1 MRFRKPWRTW
11 PRAMRRLAFARAIVA
26 RAAVASRGRHR
37 RMTEAGAQAG
47 FTLIEIMIVM
57 AIIALLAALVA
68 PRVIGQ
74 LSASR
79 VKTTGAQIEMLGTA
93 LDAFRLDTG
102 LYPTHLENLAA
113 LVEKPDDLPTW
124 AGPYLRK
131 RKLPKD
137 GWKRDFVYEIPAN
150 RGGIVYD
157 LYSLGADGEPGGE
170 GKDADIGN
178 W

>member
-1 MRFRKPWRTW
+1 MRFRRRWRTW
-11 PRAMRRLAFARAIVA
+11 SRAMRRLVAAVAGAAVA

-37 RMTEAGAQAG
+37 QTAG

-102 LYPTHLENLAA
+102 RYPTHLENLAA

-157 LYSLGADGEPGGE
+157 LYSFGADGEPGGE
-170 GKDADIGN
+170 GENADIGN

>member
-1 MRFRKPWRTW
+1 M
-11 PRAMRRLAFARAIVA
+11 ADLA

-37 RMTEAGAQAG
+37 QTAG

-57 AIIALLAALVA
+57 AIIALLAALIA

-74 LSASR
+74 LGESR
-79 VKTTGAQIEMLGTA
+79 VKTTRAQVEMLGTA
-93 LDAFRLDTG
+93 LDTFRLDTG
-102 LYPTHLENLAA
+102 RYPTQVENLAA
-113 LVEKPDDLPTW
+113 LIEKPDDLATW

-137 GWKRDFVYEIPAN
+137 GWKRDFAYEIPAN
-150 RGGIVYD
+150 RGGISYD

-170 GKDADIGN
+170 NKDADIGN